1 MDSMQIIDLWLAT
14 QYLEYAEVAQWTQ
27 TRQMMLCQLKP
38 YLKKKDLTAAELF
51 PLPIDEKEELTK
63 EVSNE
68 DVEWWKNYTRNY
80 KKDSN

>member
-27 TRQMMLCQLKP
+27 TRQIMLTTLKP

-68 DVEWWKNYTRNY
+68 DVEWWKNYTKNY
-80 KKDSN
+80 KRG

>member
-27 TRQMMLCQLKP
+27 TRQIMLTTLKP

-68 DVEWWKNYTRNY
+68 DVEWWKNYTKNY
-80 KKDSN
+80 KKG

>member
-1 MDSMQIIDLWLAT
+1 MQLMDLCIAT
-14 QYLEYAEVAQWTQ
+14 KYLEYAEIISWNQ
-27 TRQMMLCQLKP
+27 TRHVMLTTLKP

-68 DVEWWKNYTRNY
+68 DVEWWKNYTKNY
-80 KKDSN
+80 KKG